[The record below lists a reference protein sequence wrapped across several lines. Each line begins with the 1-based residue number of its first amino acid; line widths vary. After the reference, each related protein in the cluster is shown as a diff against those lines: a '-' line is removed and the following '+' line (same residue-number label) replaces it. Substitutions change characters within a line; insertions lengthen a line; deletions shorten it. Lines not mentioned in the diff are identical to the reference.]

1 MTTLKELE
9 VESGK
14 LYYLKV
20 RGYYVKVES
29 IVPRQQ
35 GRRKKW
41 TFDEMVKFKEDWDAS
56 CKDSEFSIN
65 FHEFFEVVD
74 IDEKYEKKQEELEMK
89 ELIRRENEVDPEQL
103 SMFEIYAE

>member
-1 MTTLKELE
+1 MTTLNELE

-20 RGYYVKVES
+20 RGYYVKVDS

-41 TFDEMVKFKEDWDAS
+41 TFDEMVDFKENWDKTES
-56 CKDSEFSIN
+56 KSKFPIN
-65 FHEFFEVVD
+65 FHDFFDIVD

>member
-1 MTTLKELE
+1 
-9 VESGK
+9 
-14 LYYLKV
+14 
-20 RGYYVKVES
+20 
-29 IVPRQQ
+29 
-35 GRRKKW
+35 
-41 TFDEMVKFKEDWDAS
+41 MVKFKEDWDAS